1 MIERFLED
9 LGEFLIAEK
18 NEIYYEI
25 VQIVVVIGISP
36 RGFPL

>member
-1 MIERFLED
+1 MFRFK
-9 LGEFLIAEK
+9 GFIFYVIAK
-18 NEIYYEI
+18 NKTKYYEI